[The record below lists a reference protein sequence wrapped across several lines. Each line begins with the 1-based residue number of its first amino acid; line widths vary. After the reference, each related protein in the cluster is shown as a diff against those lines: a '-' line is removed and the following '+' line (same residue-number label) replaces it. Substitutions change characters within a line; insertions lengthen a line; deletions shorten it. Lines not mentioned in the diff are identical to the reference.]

1 MHHGVFSQRQ
11 CKEFADV
18 PYYGTYCAGLKPV
31 PVLTVTDLDMIQNV
45 YSE

>member
-1 MHHGVFSQRQ
+1 MHRSLLSQRQ
-11 CKEFADV
+11 CKQFADV
-18 PYYGTYCAGLKPV
+18 PYYGTYTPGLKPF